1 MFFLHFGTFSRTSFR
16 VLSLLLLVSGLLFVS
31 ARPALAQGVGSS
43 RGPAT
48 AAGESNIIQGKVF
61 FPGTPP
67 ANKRVKVKLDS
78 ANAMGGST
86 QTDDDGAFR
95 FNGLAAGQYTIVV
108 DPGPDY
114 DVATENISIDRE
126 ASLNGSRIVQVPIY
140 LKSKGATA
148 AAFAGVPQ
156 PAVDVFNKAMQS
168 SKSGNTKKAVEQLT
182 SAVSLAPN
190 FGLAHAELGAAYL
203 KLNQP
208 DKAVETLTKAVELQP
223 KEAVPH
229 LNLGIA
235 LFNQNKFDTAESE
248 LRRAL
253 ELNSALA
260 TGHYYLGMALL
271 RQKKYDEAEK
281 ELETAV
287 RSGGD
292 NIPQAH
298 RYLGGLYASHG
309 KKTEAADELEKYL
322 KLDPKAPDAERAQAL
337 IKDLRG
343 KQ

>member
-1 MFFLHFGTFSRTSFR
+1 MFFLRFGAFTRASSH
-16 VLSLLLLVSGLLFVS
+16 VLFLLLLATGLLFVCAPGAS
-31 ARPALAQGVGSS
+31 AQGVGSS

-48 AAGESNIIQGKVF
+48 AAGESNVIQGKVF

-78 ANAMGGST
+78 ANALGGST

-95 FNGLAAGQYTIVV
+95 FNGLAAGQYSIVV
-108 DPGPDY
+108 EAGPDY
-114 DVATENISIDRE
+114 DVAVENISIDRE
-126 ASLNGSRIVQVPIY
+126 ASLNGARIVQVPIY

-168 SKSGNTKKAVEQLT
+168 SNSGNTKKAVEQLT
-182 SAVSLAPN
+182 SAIGLAPN

-203 KLNQP
+203 KLSQP
-208 DKAVETLTKAVELQP
+208 DKAVEALTKAVELQP

-235 LFNQNKFDTAESE
+235 LFNQNKFDTAEPE

-253 ELNSALA
+253 ELNTALA
-260 TGHYYLGMALL
+260 TGHYYLGMTLL
-271 RQKKYDEAEK
+271 KQKKYDEAEK

-309 KKTEAADELEKYL
+309 KNKEAADELEKYL
-322 KLDPKAPDAERAQAL
+322 KLDPKAADAERAKAM
-337 IKDLRG
+337 IKDLRS
-343 KQ
+343 KK

>member
-1 MFFLHFGTFSRTSFR
+1 MLLLRFGTYSRTSSH
-16 VLSLLLLVSGLLFVS
+16 VLSLSLLVLALLLVCAPGAS
-31 ARPALAQGVGSS
+31 AQGVGSS

-48 AAGESNIIQGKVF
+48 AAGESNVIQGKVF

-78 ANAMGGST
+78 ANALGGNT

-108 DPGPDY
+108 EPGPEY
-114 DVATENISIDRE
+114 DVAVENISIDRE
-126 ASLNGSRIVQVPIY
+126 ASLNGARIVQVPIY

-156 PAVDVFNKAMQS
+156 PAVDIFNKAMQS

-182 SAVSLAPN
+182 SAINLAPN

-203 KLNQP
+203 RLSQP
-208 DKAVETLTKAVELQP
+208 DKAVEALTKAVELQP

-235 LFNQNKFDTAESE
+235 LFNQNKSDAAESE

-260 TGHYYLGMALL
+260 TGHYYLGMALMK
-271 RQKKYDEAEK
+271 QKKYGEAEK

-298 RYLGGLYASHG
+298 RYLGALYASHG
-309 KKTEAADELEKYL
+309 KKQEAADELEKYL
-322 KLDPKAPDAERAQAL
+322 KLDPKAADAEKAKAM